1 MKTKTKKSVNTK
13 PAKSGRSKT
22 KKSEKGQS
30 VRRSSPQVEI
40 LDDTDSRSNN
50 PKAINSSV
58 VAPERSPIRQ
68 SEPFENSDEDTDSL
82 LIEVDDQGSKDDS
95 IVASSDDDIIDV
107 SAKSNQQLPAI
118 ISGPVSTV
126 DALTAYLNEIRK
138 YPLLTPEEEHE
149 LAIKYAEKG
158 DQAAAQRL
166 VTSNLRFVV
175 KIAAEYSRFGAKMI
189 DLVQEGNVGL
199 MHAVKEF
206 NPYKGVRLITYA
218 VWWIRG
224 YIREYLLKQHS
235 MVRIGTTHNQKKL
248 FYNLHQEEKK
258 MEALGMEP
266 TTALLSSRLGV
277 PERDVEMMQ
286 QRLGGKDISL
296 DQPVDEDSGTL
307 LKDLQTSSM
316 EESVDVQLEKYE
328 QIEILNQMIEKLRPT
343 LNEKEILILDR
354 RILSDE
360 PQTLQEIGDAVGITR
375 ERARQL
381 EARIL
386 KRLKESMEG

>member
-1 MKTKTKKSVNTK
+1 M
-13 PAKSGRSKT
+13 
-22 KKSEKGQS
+22 
-30 VRRSSPQVEI
+30 RRSSPQVEI